1 MTPATPWEV
10 QEGFVL
16 CLWLWG
22 SENSRKPQEDRKQ
35 GDSGAFL
42 PKSPPPVAS
51 GDGDAGR
58 ASRRWPHVNEGV
70 LDTGLSHGSGGQY
83 KGQSAVLE

>member
-22 SENSRKPQEDRKQ
+22 SENSRKPQED
-35 GDSGAFL
+35 
-42 PKSPPPVAS
+42 
-51 GDGDAGR
+51 
-58 ASRRWPHVNEGV
+58 
-70 LDTGLSHGSGGQY
+70 
-83 KGQSAVLE
+83 